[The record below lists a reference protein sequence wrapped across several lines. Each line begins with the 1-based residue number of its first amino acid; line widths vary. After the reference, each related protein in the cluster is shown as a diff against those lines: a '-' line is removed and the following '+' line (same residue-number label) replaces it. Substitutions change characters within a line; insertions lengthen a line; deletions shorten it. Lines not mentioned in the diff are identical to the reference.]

1 VRHGVEGA
9 ALAPPRA
16 ASRAGGI
23 LAGAGGV
30 QRMTEE
36 RGPGG
41 ARFLA
46 WVSELVHAH
55 RSRLAAVGR
64 GEGLLGED
72 ALDCAQE
79 ALTSFLVLPQARAIV
94 ESDEDAAKILTVV
107 ARNIA
112 RNQRRRHFRA
122 RVHETSETALE
133 ALRDEGPSPDALVA
147 AAEEHAAALGC
158 VETLGQMQ
166 RRVVKLRLLDDV
178 AGEDVAAM
186 LGITPGHVAV
196 LLHRAKDSLRTCMID
211 AGWREE
217 G

>member
-1 VRHGVEGA
+1 VED
-9 ALAPPRA
+9 R
-16 ASRAGGI
+16 R
-23 LAGAGGV
+23 
-30 QRMTEE
+30 
-36 RGPGG
+36 PGG

-46 WVSELVHAH
+46 WVSDLVHAH
-55 RSRLAAVGR
+55 RARLAAIGR

-79 ALTSFLVLPQARAIV
+79 ALASFLVLPQARLIG
-94 ESDEDAAKILTVV
+94 ESDEDASKILTVV

-122 RVHETSETALE
+122 RAHDTSDGALD
-133 ALRDEGPSPDALVA
+133 ALRASDPAPDALVA

-166 RRVVKLRLLDDV
+166 RRVVQLRLLDDV
-178 AGEDVAAM
+178 TGEDVAAM
-186 LGITPGHVAV
+186 LGITPGYVAV
-196 LLHRAKDSLRTCMID
+196 LLHRAKDALRTCMID

>member
-1 VRHGVEGA
+1 VRNGVEGA
-9 ALAPPRA
+9 HFAPPRA
-16 ASRAGGI
+16 ASGVGGI
-23 LAGAGGV
+23 LAGPGGGV
-30 QRMTEE
+30 DTTEQRQA
-36 RGPGG
+36 GG

-46 WVSELVHAH
+46 WVSDLVHAH
-55 RSRLAAVGR
+55 RSRLAAIGR
-64 GEGLLGED
+64 REGLLGED

-79 ALTSFLVLPQARAIV
+79 ALASFLVLPQARAIG

-122 RVHETSETALE
+122 RAHDTSETALE
-133 ALRDEGPSPDALVA
+133 ALRAEGPTPDALVA

-158 VETLGQMQ
+158 VETLGRMQ

-186 LGITPGHVAV
+186 LGITTGHVAV
-196 LLHRAKDSLRTCMID
+196 LLHRAKDALRTCMVD
-211 AGWREE
+211 AGWRED